1 MSKHKNQLAGLI
13 IGWLCLVGVQQANAQ
28 VTPQFNQPVQ
38 VSIGQV
44 YLNWPA
50 FPAAVAYEIYWATSP
65 GVDLTSNLIS
75 IPSASTLGFN
85 HTGLT
90 GGATY
95 YYAMRAFD
103 NLGNWTLLS
112 NEVAVVVPL
121 EPTDWYG
128 GGNGDGH
135 SSALQCNSLLDGTA
149 SVPTFDNV
157 YVYTSAEHNR
167 IAWIQYP
174 GAVTYLVEVGSTST
188 GPWTTLS
195 NSANLFFDHTALV
208 GNTVYFYRVSP
219 QGAGGCAVNP
229 SAPITATV
237 IPNNNTQPGGNGD
250 GHSNALM
257 CSSTLNGASAL
268 SPTPDFVVYE
278 GIEELFIFW
287 TPVSGA
293 VSYDLEFSTA
303 SASGPWTA
311 ATTNFVG
318 TNFTHTNLIAGQTY
332 FYRLR
337 ANLNTGCPIDWSNT
351 FSGVPKLL
359 ISNAGIGIGGGNG
372 DGHAAL
378 KTCPIFLD
386 GTANAPNSQDILVY
400 MSTESNHI
408 AWPQQ
413 SGAADYTLQVA
424 TSATGP
430 WNLLSTTTAFS
441 FAHVPPAMTV
451 GTQYFYRITA
461 NLSGGCPL
469 NPSAPVASFG
479 LPTYNNLNTN
489 GGSGDGH
496 TALRTCPMFLNGT
509 FDSPNSQAITVYS
522 SMEQNMIAW
531 PQQTGASDY
540 DVEFGP
546 SATGPWSNLATT
558 SALSFLHQPTSLA
571 VGTEYFYRVTA
582 NLTGGCPLNASVPVS
597 GIGVPQ
603 YAFYGGGQ
611 GDGHAKESTCPIAL
625 DGSSSQSLTPTPTPY
640 ASQDF
645 VYVSWP
651 QVSGANNYLL
661 EVSSDGGATW
671 NTLSNSSALFFEH
684 NILGGVEQ
692 SYRLTAFL
700 STGCPLLASDPSA
713 VTPAPSYAFYGGGVG
728 DGHAHNRSCTF
739 VTLDQTTVYVFGATT
754 FCDGGSVML
763 QSSQAV
769 LYEWFVDGVPI
780 PNATNDTY
788 IATQSGVYTVET
800 FNIFSCGASSLD
812 IEVIVHPLPPAPAV
826 PVSDPVGL
834 SCGPVLLTSSNSTTT
849 HNYYWQGTNATGT
862 STALPGDQPYLATTS
877 GTYYL
882 RSFSTDN
889 CWSDLLSSSSV
900 SIVGIPTQ
908 ISEQT
913 YTNFCDIG
921 TYNAWNYLVDP
932 DGRAIAA
939 IQNNGNAM
947 ENVSGTVYV
956 TQQASN
962 IFDGNNEY
970 LGRHYVI
977 NPATQPNTAVTLRL
991 YFSQQE
997 LDELIQQSALSPSN
1011 FDNVTSIADL
1021 VVTKYQ
1027 GPTEDGIFDLSDA
1040 TDVSVIIPSDYG
1052 MDLNGLYV
1060 EFDVNGFSEFWI
1072 HGSDVPL
1079 PVELVS
1085 FIGACQT
1092 GKNSIQWTT
1101 ASESNTSH
1109 YIVESS
1115 RDGFVWTQ
1123 VAEIDAA
1130 GTTTHSSFYE
1140 IIDHQAG
1147 QLTYYRLKQFDS
1159 DGQMELFGPIRV
1171 NCEIE
1176 TNLMTV
1182 YPNPTN
1188 DNFTLAIQSSQVFED
1203 ARIELVDM
1211 SGRIILVDVMD
1222 IFPGTTLL
1230 SYDAYRLGAGN
1241 YFIRVVNHNDK
1252 FKPIRVVKM

>member
-1 MSKHKNQLAGLI
+1 
-13 IGWLCLVGVQQANAQ
+13 
-28 VTPQFNQPVQ
+28 
-38 VSIGQV
+38 
-44 YLNWPA
+44 
-50 FPAAVAYEIYWATSP
+50 
-65 GVDLTSNLIS
+65 
-75 IPSASTLGFN
+75 
-85 HTGLT
+85 
-90 GGATY
+90 
-95 YYAMRAFD
+95 
-103 NLGNWTLLS
+103 
-112 NEVAVVVPL
+112 
-121 EPTDWYG
+121 
-128 GGNGDGH
+128 
-135 SSALQCNSLLDGTA
+135 
-149 SVPTFDNV
+149 
-157 YVYTSAEHNR
+157 
-167 IAWIQYP
+167 
-174 GAVTYLVEVGSTST
+174 
-188 GPWTTLS
+188 
-195 NSANLFFDHTALV
+195 
-208 GNTVYFYRVSP
+208 
-219 QGAGGCAVNP
+219 
-229 SAPITATV
+229 
-237 IPNNNTQPGGNGD
+237 
-250 GHSNALM
+250 
-257 CSSTLNGASAL
+257 
-268 SPTPDFVVYE
+268 
-278 GIEELFIFW
+278 
-287 TPVSGA
+287 
-293 VSYDLEFSTA
+293 
-303 SASGPWTA
+303 
-311 ATTNFVG
+311 
-318 TNFTHTNLIAGQTY
+318 
-332 FYRLR
+332 
-337 ANLNTGCPIDWSNT
+337 
-351 FSGVPKLL
+351 
-359 ISNAGIGIGGGNG
+359 
-372 DGHAAL
+372 
-378 KTCPIFLD
+378 
-386 GTANAPNSQDILVY
+386 
-400 MSTESNHI
+400 
-408 AWPQQ
+408 
-413 SGAADYTLQVA
+413 
-424 TSATGP
+424 
-430 WNLLSTTTAFS
+430 
-441 FAHVPPAMTV
+441 
-451 GTQYFYRITA
+451 
-461 NLSGGCPL
+461 
-469 NPSAPVASFG
+469 
-479 LPTYNNLNTN
+479 
-489 GGSGDGH
+489 
-496 TALRTCPMFLNGT
+496 
-509 FDSPNSQAITVYS
+509 
-522 SMEQNMIAW
+522 
-531 PQQTGASDY
+531 
-540 DVEFGP
+540 
-546 SATGPWSNLATT
+546 
-558 SALSFLHQPTSLA
+558 
-571 VGTEYFYRVTA
+571 
-582 NLTGGCPLNASVPVS
+582 
-597 GIGVPQ
+597 
-603 YAFYGGGQ
+603 
-611 GDGHAKESTCPIAL
+611 
-625 DGSSSQSLTPTPTPY
+625 
-640 ASQDF
+640 
-645 VYVSWP
+645 
-651 QVSGANNYLL
+651 
-661 EVSSDGGATW
+661 
-671 NTLSNSSALFFEH
+671 
-684 NILGGVEQ
+684 
-692 SYRLTAFL
+692 
-700 STGCPLLASDPSA
+700 
-713 VTPAPSYAFYGGGVG
+713 
-728 DGHAHNRSCTF
+728 
-739 VTLDQTTVYVFGATT
+739 
-754 FCDGGSVML
+754 
-763 QSSQAV
+763 
-769 LYEWFVDGVPI
+769 
-780 PNATNDTY
+780 
-788 IATQSGVYTVET
+788 
-800 FNIFSCGASSLD
+800 
-812 IEVIVHPLPPAPAV
+812 
-826 PVSDPVGL
+826 
-834 SCGPVLLTSSNSTTT
+834 
-849 HNYYWQGTNATGT
+849 
-862 STALPGDQPYLATTS
+862 
-877 GTYYL
+877 
-882 RSFSTDN
+882 
-889 CWSDLLSSSSV
+889 LSSSSV